1 MAKTFIETDSTDFP
15 ELLKKYRATGQPVAV
30 ICNRYVYRGLVSGI
44 GSDHFVLE
52 KPWAISATGKC
63 QSDKAADEEPIGS
76 SIAIRYSAIE
86 IVFQP
91 DWAFAPLEVGY
102 EP

>member
-1 MAKTFIETDSTDFP
+1 MAKTFIEADSTDFP

-52 KPWAISATGKC
+52 KPWAIPGTGKC
-63 QSDKAADEEPIGS
+63 QAEKAADEEPIGS

-91 DWAFAPLEVGY
+91 DWAFAPLEV
-102 EP
+102 EHA

>member
-1 MAKTFIETDSTDFP
+1 MAKTFIETDSADFP

-44 GSDHFVLE
+44 GSDHLVLE

-63 QSDKAADEEPIGS
+63 RADKAADEEPIGS

-86 IVFQP
+86 IIFQP
-91 DWAFAPLEVGY
+91 DWAFAPLEV
-102 EP
+102 EDA

>member
-1 MAKTFIETDSTDFP
+1 MAKTFIETDPANFQ

-30 ICNRYVYRGLVSGI
+30 ICTRYVYRGLVSGI

-52 KPWAISATGKC
+52 KAWAVSATGKC
-63 QSDKAADEEPIGS
+63 QSEKAGDEEPIGS
-76 SIAIRYSAIE
+76 SIAISYNALE

-91 DWAFAPLEVGY
+91 DWAFAPLEV
-102 EP
+102 EHA

>member
-1 MAKTFIETDSTDFP
+1 MIKTFIETDSAGFP

-52 KPWAISATGKC
+52 KAWAVSATGKC
-63 QSDKAADEEPIGS
+63 QSEKAGDEEPIGC
-76 SIAIRYSAIE
+76 SIAISYSAVE

-91 DWAFAPLEVGY
+91 DWAFAPLEVDHA
-102 EP
+102 